1 MTDAVLADACLVQ
14 ALDLDTSKT
23 WEAQVSAASIINLI
37 IYIVAVG
44 HYAMEW
50 MFGQFTQ
57 HVEDR
62 IAAAYPGSV
71 SWLYNRALE
80 FQDDDEANAFFA
92 SNGQYKAVDETKRIV
107 KYAAV
112 VEKYNIVT
120 VKVSG
125 EDYEPLTAAQLA
137 AFTAYM
143 NVLKFAGVHISTTS
157 MESDDLALTL
167 RMWRD
172 RLVMPAE
179 DDAAIGA
186 AVTAYLDSIRYGGV
200 FNKTRLI
207 DALQNVPGITDVTI
221 EDCVFD
227 AHDSNTTHTS
237 DRRHIRFRGR
247 YNAGLDNNRCRRR
260 RLRLDNINIR
270 HSWPQRVNRLR
281 VLK

>member
-1 MTDAVLADACLVQ
+1 MRTIAEIKKTMTDAVLADATLVQ
-14 ALDLDTSKT
+14 ALNLDTSKS
-23 WEAQVSAASIINLI
+23 WDAQVSAVSIINLI

-167 RMWRD
+167 RVWRD

-200 FNKTRLI
+200 FNKTRLV

-227 AHDSNTTHTS
+227 AHDSNTTHTALAGQNYES
-237 DRRHIRFRGR
+237 VAGHIK
-247 YNAGLDNNRCRRR
+247 LDE
-260 RLRLDNINIR
+260 LTIYYE
-270 HSWPQRVNRLR
+270 
-281 VLK
+281 